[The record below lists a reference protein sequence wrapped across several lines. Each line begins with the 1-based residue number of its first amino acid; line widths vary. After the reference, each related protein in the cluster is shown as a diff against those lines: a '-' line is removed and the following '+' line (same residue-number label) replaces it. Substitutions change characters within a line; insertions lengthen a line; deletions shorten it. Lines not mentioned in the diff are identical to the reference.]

1 MEGIG
6 GKGWSA
12 EGNAP
17 EKVAT
22 RPLPLRCACGPLPLM
37 MPRVAHFSGAS
48 PSADLQIQHS
58 PSLGVPANG
67 PQTTETGRS
76 VVWGA
81 SRWTSNAENGQKR
94 RLGCRHMDLKR
105 RKRAKTSLGVPAN
118 GPQTPETGETVA
130 WGAGRWNS
138 NAGNGR
144 KRQQRRGRMLK
155 RGTKKEARYRAS
167 FILSGDFLLLLL
179 ETEVLDVD
187 CLLFGNTLLH

>member
-67 PQTTETGRS
+67 PQTTETG
-76 VVWGA
+76 
-81 SRWTSNAENGQKR
+81 EN
-94 RLGCRHMDLKR
+94 
-105 RKRAKTSLGVPAN
+105 
-118 GPQTPETGETVA
+118 VA
-130 WGAGRWNS
+130 WGAGRWTS

-144 KRQQRRGRMLK
+144 KRQQRRGRMFK
-155 RGTKKEARYRAS
+155 RGQKKKLGIELL
-167 FILSGDFLLLLL
+167 LSYLEIFLLLLL